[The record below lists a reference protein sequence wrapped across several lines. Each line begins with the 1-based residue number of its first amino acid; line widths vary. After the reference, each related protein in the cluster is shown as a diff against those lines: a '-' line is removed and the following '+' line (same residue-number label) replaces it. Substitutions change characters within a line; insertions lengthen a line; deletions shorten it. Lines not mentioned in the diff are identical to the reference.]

1 MFYIAATY
9 LFHLFQ
15 TAIKYKEYLTYVISV
30 PSGLQ
35 LGMCNTELYV
45 EIIGMS
51 VFYIVYLGLH

>member
-1 MFYIAATY
+1 MFCIAATY

-15 TAIKYKEYLTYVISV
+15 TAIEHKEYLTCVVSV

-35 LGMCNTELYV
+35 LGMCNTEFYV

-51 VFYIVYLGLH
+51 VFYVVCLGLR